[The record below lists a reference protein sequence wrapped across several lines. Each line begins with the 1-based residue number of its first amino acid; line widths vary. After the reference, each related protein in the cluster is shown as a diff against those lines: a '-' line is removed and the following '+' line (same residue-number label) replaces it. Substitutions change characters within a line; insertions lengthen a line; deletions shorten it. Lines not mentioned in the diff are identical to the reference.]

1 MTGLPELQIDRNE
14 SVPVV
19 TLDGDMDISVASDLR
34 TGLLRAVDN
43 TDLGLVID
51 LSAVKY
57 IDSAGVNVLF
67 ELADA
72 LGVRRL
78 VLALVIPEGG
88 LVERVVELV
97 DLGSVTLI
105 ARSTGTA
112 IADIESG
119 AGPPG

>member
-34 TGLLRAVDN
+34 TVDN